1 MQGEAFRK
9 GVLQIIEECLAAV
22 NKVLADRSTEFRQVS
37 DHLLQFTCGKRAEA
51 IELRRKVLAPISENL
66 GPLLHKI
73 PPSEN
78 CLFDEEKL
86 QELSKAPTSSFNAFR
101 KKQLKKKYTAD
112 HHRDKSAPPIK
123 RAKPLKKSKKEL
135 KVSQN
140 RSLDRSPK
148 ASSSKKKDQ
157 KDRRYRTGRHF

>member
-1 MQGEAFRK
+1 MQGEAIRK
-9 GVLQIIEECLAAV
+9 GVLQIIEECPAALAAV
-22 NKVLADRSTEFRQVS
+22 NKVLADRSTEFRQIS

-51 IELRRKVLAPISENL
+51 IELRRKVLASISENL

-86 QELSKAPTSSFNAFR
+86 QELSKALTSSFNAFR
-101 KKQLKKKYTAD
+101 KK